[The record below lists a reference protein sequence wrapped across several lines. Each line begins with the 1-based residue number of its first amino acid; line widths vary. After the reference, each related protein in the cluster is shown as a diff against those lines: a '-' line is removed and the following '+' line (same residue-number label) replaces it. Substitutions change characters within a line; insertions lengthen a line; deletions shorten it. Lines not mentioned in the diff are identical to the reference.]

1 MNQKAGSESQATA
14 FGERIDAFLRRR
26 QTWLVAA
33 MCGLAVMRILVF
45 AAAFPLFN
53 SVDEQDHYEMVHKF
67 AQGYVQGKELPLS
80 DPEMARVFTLYGSP
94 EYLKS
99 LKLLQSV
106 HMDVPIAARPPQMKE
121 IQYRKIFSYWTK
133 APVMEAQS
141 PPVYYMVASVWYK
154 VGAVFGMTD
163 WLLAYWVRFFN
174 AILYAVFVWI
184 SYLFVKQIYP
194 ERIFLTVGVPALLT
208 VFPQD
213 VFYGV
218 NRDILSPLLAA
229 LVLLLLFRA
238 MQPAA
243 DWYYNL
249 IAGGFLTGLAFLT
262 DVSNFVLFGVLAIV
276 LCVEIVRTVKAGGTQ
291 QRWMIIAGAAG
302 AAVIPPL
309 LWMARNRLVMGDLT
323 GSKAKTDYLG
333 WTLKPWHE
341 IWQHPIFT
349 ARGANYFLQ
358 HLIPMYWRG
367 EYAWGGNPLR
377 WSGADRFYVVSS
389 YLLLAAFA
397 AYLLRREKGED
408 RLARLGN
415 FVSLYLVLASVLF
428 LAGISLPFDFH
439 QCYYPSRALPYFL
452 SGRIIS
458 GTILPFVLIYLMG
471 FEYLWRPFRKYV
483 HPIFPVLAICSFII
497 FAEISIRATVFHSH
511 FNFFALRGM

>member
-1 MNQKAGSESQATA
+1 
-14 FGERIDAFLRRR
+14 
-26 QTWLVAA
+26 
-33 MCGLAVMRILVF
+33 
-45 AAAFPLFN
+45 
-53 SVDEQDHYEMVHKF
+53 
-67 AQGYVQGKELPLS
+67 
-80 DPEMARVFTLYGSP
+80 
-94 EYLKS
+94 
-99 LKLLQSV
+99 
-106 HMDVPIAARPPQMKE
+106 
-121 IQYRKIFSYWTK
+121 
-133 APVMEAQS
+133 
-141 PPVYYMVASVWYK
+141 
-154 VGAVFGMTD
+154 MTD

-483 HPIFPVLAICSFII
+483 HPIFPVLAVCLFII